1 MSSVQFWKDD
11 KGEDILDE
19 SGEPVLDDDLLSE
32 TCAQFYRSLL
42 AYDAAVLQQTRAS
55 TDEVE
60 VVRSDVV
67 ASRRSKADKAAKSR
81 TEYAKRRKEIAK
93 KAKRKMNAEAAAQQ
107 FNAQVSRSLLQL
119 SRQQQ
124 AKTRQFVDS
133 FREKRSLPPLS
144 PPPPLSPLP
153 QIPRAIVISSSS
165 ETSSDYNHVQTDANG
180 DFTKCVDD
188 NTFGLDLAGEEVEHD
203 DDERNLT

>member
-1 MSSVQFWKDD
+1 
-11 KGEDILDE
+11 
-19 SGEPVLDDDLLSE
+19 
-32 TCAQFYRSLL
+32 
-42 AYDAAVLQQTRAS
+42 
-55 TDEVE
+55 
-60 VVRSDVV
+60 VRSDVV

-93 KAKRKMNAEAAAQQ
+93 KAKRKMKAEAAAQQ
-107 FNAQVSRSLLQL
+107 FNAQVSRSLLQS

-124 AKTRQFVDS
+124 ATTRQFVDS
-133 FREKRSLPPLS
+133 FREKSSLPPLS

-180 DFTKCVDD
+180 DFTECVDD
-188 NTFGLDLAGEEVEHD
+188 NTIGLDLTGEEVEHD
-203 DDERNLT
+203 DDERKLT